1 MNIGHPWIQFIT
13 MKNLAV
19 LDHVALDVQFSSEK
33 LRLDGLNPGW
43 TSLITRTKKK
53 RKIKGA
59 KHDAL
64 LNFDMPAAC
73 FMKNDFFSAFFA
85 IAQGT

>member
-19 LDHVALDVQFSSEK
+19 LDHVVLDAQFSSEK

-43 TSLITRTKKK
+43 TSLITKTRKK

-64 LNFDMPAAC
+64 LNFDMPASAC
-73 FMKNDFFSAFFA
+73 FMKNDFFLLFLL
-85 IAQGT
+85 

>member
-1 MNIGHPWIQFIT
+1 
-13 MKNLAV
+13 MKNPV
-19 LDHVALDVQFSSEK
+19 VSDHQEVQSSEK
-33 LRLDGLNPGW
+33 LRSDGQNPGW

-64 LNFDMPAAC
+64 LNFDMPAC
-73 FMKNDFFSAFFA
+73 CLLYEK
-85 IAQGT
+85 